1 MEDSNNKDSPSN
13 TTTKRLS
20 SKTSGNEVSKNSSRR
35 GSRAIKASKSN
46 PIVKN
51 MMMNDIGLWS
61 TQNNPFDDTS
71 ETNEE
76 DDHDIS
82 QRTGSADKGA
92 EAFRKSV
99 TEATSELNNSLK
111 KVEHRMSQRL
121 SLNES
126 TDMPDFH
133 SIGASVGTMTNSM
146 DM

>member
-1 MEDSNNKDSPSN
+1 MPSN

-20 SKTSGNEVSKNSSRR
+20 SKTSSNEVSKNSNRR

-71 ETNEE
+71 GTNEE
-76 DDHDIS
+76 DNNDIS

-99 TEATSELNNSLK
+99 TEASSELKNSLK

-126 TDMPDFH
+126 TDMPDF
-133 SIGASVGTMTNSM
+133 ASVGTMTNSM